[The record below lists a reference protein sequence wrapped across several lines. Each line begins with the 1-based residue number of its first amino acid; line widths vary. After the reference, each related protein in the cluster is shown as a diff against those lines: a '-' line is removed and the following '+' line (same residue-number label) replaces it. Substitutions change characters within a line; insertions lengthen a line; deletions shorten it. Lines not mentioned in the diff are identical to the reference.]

1 MKKKYVAPESES
13 IELKSITPLMAS
25 SSLQYTD
32 EYANNENEV
41 L

>member
-1 MKKKYVAPESES
+1 MKKKYVAPESKS
-13 IELKSITPLMAS
+13 IELKSIIPLMAS

-32 EYANNENEV
+32 EYASDEYEV